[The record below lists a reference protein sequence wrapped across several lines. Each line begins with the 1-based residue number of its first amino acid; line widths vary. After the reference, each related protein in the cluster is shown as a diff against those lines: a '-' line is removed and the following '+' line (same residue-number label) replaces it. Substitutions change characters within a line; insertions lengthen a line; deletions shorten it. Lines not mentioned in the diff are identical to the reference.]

1 MRIATALAALLALA
15 PLYLTAPAHA
25 ADKLDAEELVTESE
39 ITVRKMWDH
48 PDYADYVRHYLKQA
62 KAVVV
67 VPSMLKGGFIIGGEG
82 GSGIIMA
89 RAQNND
95 WSYPAFL
102 SVGSASIGFQI
113 GGQSSEMLL
122 IVMTGKGLQAI
133 LDDQV
138 KVGGEL
144 TGAFGPYGGG
154 ASASTTTNMDA
165 DIIAYS
171 IAKGVFVGASLE
183 GTALIPRESLNREY
197 YGRSVSPH
205 EIVLNGVVGNPQADE
220 LRATLKRLVT
230 TP

>member
-15 PLYLTAPAHA
+15 PLYLAAPARA

-48 PDYADYVRHYLKQA
+48 PDFSDYVRHYLKQA
-62 KAVVV
+62 KAVVI

-154 ASASTTTNMDA
+154 TSASTTTNMDA

-183 GTALIPRESLNREY
+183 GTALIPRESLNRDY

>member
-1 MRIATALAALLALA
+1 MRIATAFAALLALA
-15 PLYLTAPAHA
+15 PLYLAAPTRA
-25 ADKLDAEELVTESE
+25 ADKLDAEELVTEAE

-48 PDYADYVRHYLKQA
+48 PDFAKYVRQYLKQA

-138 KVGGEL
+138 KVGGEV
-144 TGAFGPYGGG
+144 TGAFGPYGSGT
-154 ASASTTTNMDA
+154 SASTTTNMDA